1 MANNHRITQ
10 PPSSGFRSKNSVP
23 LASNQSKE
31 LLNDRPKR
39 EFGSWEHNAWRR
51 RRAIKYGPVT
61 WEDETAKLIDCYSR
75 TTPAMYQHNVKV
87 AEWYKG
93 CLNRLYSDSF
103 DTKLIRP
110 AHYRTA
116 AQLPKKQRTKKEER
130 GTGPVKRKRTTLSR
144 TLRIKECKSRKT
156 TSYCTGLVNLDR
168 PNHTSYKD
176 RRSFSFQE
184 QSPNPDQLGRAC
196 EKAKRGSDF
205 YVRSI
210 ERASFQ
216 DQKGS
221 KAVEKAEEV
230 EFCLCG
236 HWMEDS
242 EGELEEEVE
251 EEVKKET
258 KKDENEDEEWSEIGF
273 EDEFE
278 VGSVRWM
285 DGRSRR
291 IEDDFV
297 MI

>member
-1 MANNHRITQ
+1 
-10 PPSSGFRSKNSVP
+10 
-23 LASNQSKE
+23 
-31 LLNDRPKR
+31 
-39 EFGSWEHNAWRR
+39 
-51 RRAIKYGPVT
+51 
-61 WEDETAKLIDCYSR
+61 
-75 TTPAMYQHNVKV
+75 MYQHNVKV

-93 CLNRLYSDSF
+93 CLNRIYSDSF

-116 AQLPKKQRTKKEER
+116 AQLSKKQRTKKEER
-130 GTGPVKRKRTTLSR
+130 GTGAVKRKRTTFSR
-144 TLRIKECKSRKT
+144 TLWIKECELRKRA
-156 TSYCTGLVNLDR
+156 SHCSGLVNLDR
-168 PNHTSYKD
+168 SNHTSYND

-221 KAVEKAEEV
+221 NAVEKAEEEV
-230 EFCLCG
+230 EICLCG

-251 EEVKKET
+251 EEVTEET
-258 KKDENEDEEWSEIGF
+258 KKDENEDEEWADIGF